1 MQNSKSLSI
10 NEYQKLIELG
20 IYQAK
25 NREFDKSINFFL
37 EAIKKNKTMNMAYLN
52 LANVYVLKKKNNKA
66 IEILEEYMES
76 NKYDVDIL
84 SHLWKICIN
93 FNLENKLFKFLK
105 KLELND
111 HKKYKNRYFI
121 FYLIAKQYVRAEDI
135 NRAIKYY
142 KKCIE
147 FNKRYEEAYFELCE
161 FLERVNKIEDLER
174 VINLL
179 KKNCVSSI
187 KSKYYE
193 SLLLNRKKQ
202 YYESEKII
210 EVNNLEKLF
219 IKDGNYYIKILGLLS
234 KNNEKLENY
243 EKALKSIDQRNLFLR
258 NLDEYKNVAREDL
271 SEIINHYKNVY
282 NKEIYT
288 KKFKKLTNLNTR
300 KINIAF
306 LVGFPRSG
314 TTLLDTILLA
324 EPNTIVLE
332 EKPYIREAR
341 DKYFSQN
348 NNNLYSIKEI
358 TEDEIIEIRNSYLKQ
373 LNIKDINDDKLIID
387 KLPLTLTELGF
398 IKIIFPESKIIFA
411 LRHPCDVVF
420 SCYATFFKPNQAM
433 INFLNLN
440 DTVKFYDAVF
450 SLFEFYENE
459 LNLNYIKIK
468 YENVVNNFE
477 DEIKKLFNYL
487 GLKFDSNIQNFYI
500 KVKERGIISTP
511 SYNQVS
517 NPIYKSSI
525 GRWKKYEKFINIE
538 KKLQKW
544 IKKFDY

>member
-1 MQNSKSLSI
+1 M
-10 NEYQKLIELG
+10 
-20 IYQAK
+20 
-25 NREFDKSINFFL
+25 
-37 EAIKKNKTMNMAYLN
+37 
-52 LANVYVLKKKNNKA
+52 
-66 IEILEEYMES
+66 
-76 NKYDVDIL
+76 
-84 SHLWKICIN
+84 
-93 FNLENKLFKFLK
+93 
-105 KLELND
+105 
-111 HKKYKNRYFI
+111 
-121 FYLIAKQYVRAEDI
+121 
-135 NRAIKYY
+135 
-142 KKCIE
+142 
-147 FNKRYEEAYFELCE
+147 
-161 FLERVNKIEDLER
+161 
-174 VINLL
+174 
-179 KKNCVSSI
+179 
-187 KSKYYE
+187 
-193 SLLLNRKKQ
+193 LNRKKQ

-219 IKDGNYYIKILGLLS
+219 IKDGNYYIKTLGLLS

-243 EKALKSIDQRNLFLR
+243 EKALKSIDKRNLFLR

-271 SEIINHYKNVY
+271 SEIIKHYKNVY

-288 KKFKKLTNLNTR
+288 KKFKKLINLNTK

-324 EPNTIVLE
+324 EKNTIVLE
-332 EKPYIREAR
+332 EKPYIRKAR

-348 NNNLYSIKEI
+348 NNNLYSLKEI

-373 LNIKDINDDKLIID
+373 LNIKVINDDKLIID

-459 LNLNYIKIK
+459 LNLDYIKIK
-468 YENVVNNFE
+468 YENVVNNLE

-487 GLKFDSNIQNFYI
+487 GLKFDSNIKNFYI
-500 KVKERGIISTP
+500 KAKERGLISTP
-511 SYNQVS
+511 SYSQVS
-517 NPIYKSSI
+517 NPIYKTSI
-525 GRWKKYEKFINIE
+525 GRWKKYENFINLE
-538 KKLQKW
+538 KRLQKW
-544 IKKFDY
+544 IKKFGY